1 MEEPLEGRTGGVH
14 STPSIAPKTIS
25 MAKSSFIIHITNN
38 IIRIA
43 EPLRSLLPINRVRL
57 KMYVVFNNRFRNIQT
72 TSPPP
77 SSANLLFLLGSE
89 ILSEINYRLA
99 IKAQLQQVYTH
110 RWLSNYCQYFT
121 GICLE
126 ALRGKDPDDG

>member
-1 MEEPLEGRTGGVH
+1 MEESLDIAVTKGGLEGGGVH
-14 STPSIAPKTIS
+14 STHPIAPKTIS
-25 MAKSSFIIHITNN
+25 MAKSSFIIHITNK

-89 ILSEINYRLA
+89 ILSGINYRLA
-99 IKAQLQQVYTH
+99 KPSYNVCTPMVKQ
-110 RWLSNYCQYFT
+110 
-121 GICLE
+121 
-126 ALRGKDPDDG
+126 